1 MNQRLLHIAKTI
13 LFVFPGKKITLS
25 LYKLPRKIIFSFQL
39 SAIRRKQE
47 KAILSL
53 QQKKHVTVAFFVLDL
68 AGWKNDYLYKMMEQS
83 KVFDPIIFVC
93 LIILPHRY
101 RPYHCHGTAVL
112 RGFTLSY
119 HIKGTT
125 TVKVA

>member
-1 MNQRLLHIAKTI
+1 MLEKFIAKWGDKM
-13 LFVFPGKKITLS
+13 FEAEMAKIVNRHALCAS
-25 LYKLPRKIIFSFQL
+25 I
-39 SAIRRKQE
+39 
-47 KAILSL
+47 
-53 QQKKHVTVAFFVLDL
+53 V
-68 AGWKNDYLYKMMEQS
+68 M
-83 KVFDPIIFVC
+83 